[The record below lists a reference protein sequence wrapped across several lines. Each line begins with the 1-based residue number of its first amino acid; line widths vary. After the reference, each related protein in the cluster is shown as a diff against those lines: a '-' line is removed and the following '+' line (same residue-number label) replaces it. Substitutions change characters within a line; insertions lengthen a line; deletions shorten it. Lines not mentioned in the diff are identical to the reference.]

1 MKKSKELCS
10 LWNNEQEVQT
20 GNVKISELHEFKG
33 HPFRVEHDMHLFEL
47 SRSIEEKG
55 ILVPLIVRTNPDG
68 EGYEII
74 AGHRRKAACE
84 WAGVDTVPVMV
95 MQKRQ

>member
-55 ILVPLIVRTNPDG
+55 VIRPPSFSMWRQIWC
-68 EGYEII
+68 
-74 AGHRRKAACE
+74 AC
-84 WAGVDTVPVMV
+84 ARHCQSG
-95 MQKRQ
+95 